1 MRLSALAVA
10 LTLSAPLVTAPLA
23 GCASRSEHADE
34 GASPAGPGASDR
46 AATAAIVDGKK
57 ITLGELDKGIE
68 EQLAGA
74 RATYEMAVFE
84 ARKGALEAKI
94 DELVVAAEA
103 KKRNVTVEAL
113 VAQEVTAR
121 IPELGEEELKTFYE
135 QYKSQM
141 DGAGFEDMKDQIRS
155 YLSKERQKTRERS
168 FYNDLRKASGVKI
181 VLDAPRTK
189 VEAKGPTRGPADAKV
204 TIVVFSDFECPFC
217 VRSIPTLEQVEKTWP
232 KDVKVVFRNYP
243 LPFHEAA
250 RPAAEAASCAG
261 EQGHFWELH
270 DHFFHGGDLDL
281 AKARGVLTAIAGF
294 DVARYDTCLSSG
306 RGAEIVRADQAAAE
320 KVSVDGT
327 PAFFINGIRLS
338 GARPFEDFETV
349 INSELSR

>member
-113 VAQEVTAR
+113 VAPEVQISSRTSQLTSEATSARASSTAFSASH
-121 IPELGEEELKTFYE
+121 P
-135 QYKSQM
+135 
-141 DGAGFEDMKDQIRS
+141 
-155 YLSKERQKTRERS
+155 
-168 FYNDLRKASGVKI
+168 KA
-181 VLDAPRTK
+181 
-189 VEAKGPTRGPADAKV
+189 
-204 TIVVFSDFECPFC
+204 
-217 VRSIPTLEQVEKTWP
+217 
-232 KDVKVVFRNYP
+232 
-243 LPFHEAA
+243 
-250 RPAAEAASCAG
+250 
-261 EQGHFWELH
+261 
-270 DHFFHGGDLDL
+270 
-281 AKARGVLTAIAGF
+281 
-294 DVARYDTCLSSG
+294 
-306 RGAEIVRADQAAAE
+306 
-320 KVSVDGT
+320 
-327 PAFFINGIRLS
+327 
-338 GARPFEDFETV
+338 
-349 INSELSR
+349 